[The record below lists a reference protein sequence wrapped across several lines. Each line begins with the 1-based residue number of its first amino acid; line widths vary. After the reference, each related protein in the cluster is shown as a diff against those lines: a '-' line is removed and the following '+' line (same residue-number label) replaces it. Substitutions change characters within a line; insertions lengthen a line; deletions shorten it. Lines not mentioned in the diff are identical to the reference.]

1 MANDQSRSPDQREA
15 EIRDQVRGMLE
26 RSGAYA
32 GLAAE
37 RRQTLTAG
45 VERMLLILA
54 AGASAAVIFH
64 RSSPNSLT
72 ASSRPSSTPLSS
84 TYKAR
89 LAVGRRAE
97 CQLALRDSSPRDIVR
112 RELSSF
118 GKRPAHETE

>member
-15 EIRDQVRGMLE
+15 EIRDQVRGILE

-54 AGASAAVIFH
+54 AGASAAVDLPSFITEF
-64 RSSPNSLT
+64 LDGVFEAIVD
-72 ASSRPSSTPLSS
+72 ASIKHL
-84 TYKAR
+84 
-89 LAVGRRAE
+89 
-97 CQLALRDSSPRDIVR
+97 
-112 RELSSF
+112 
-118 GKRPAHETE
+118 